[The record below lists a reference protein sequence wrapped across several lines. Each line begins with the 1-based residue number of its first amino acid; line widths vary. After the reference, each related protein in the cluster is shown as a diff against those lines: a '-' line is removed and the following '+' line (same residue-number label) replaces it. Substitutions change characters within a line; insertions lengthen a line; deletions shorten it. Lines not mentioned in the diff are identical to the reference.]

1 MGLAYGLA
9 AGTCWN
15 SLIYLVKGQRIG
27 TVMGI
32 SSGVL
37 NVGCMVTPIVMGYLI
52 DQKGGFYST
61 ICCLSLSLAVCALV
75 VASIVH
81 FIDLNTTKVLKMNVT
96 DRNQFYE

>member
-9 AGTCWN
+9 AGTAWN

-32 SSGVL
+32 ASGVL

-52 DQKGGFYST
+52 DQNGGQYTT
-61 ICCLSLSLAVCALV
+61 ICWLSLSLAVCGLL

-81 FIDLNTTKVLKMNVT
+81 FIDRTSTKVLQMNVAA
-96 DRNQFYE
+96 RNQFFE